1 MTPTGAAIQARDLTK
16 TYKDVRALDGLSFS
30 VEAGT
35 VFGLLG
41 PNGAGK
47 STTVKILTTLTRPD
61 SGQASVA
68 GVDVLASPDRVRR
81 AIGLVAQRS
90 GVDLEGTGRE
100 NLTLQGQVY
109 GLRGA
114 ELRTRVGELLERFG
128 LAEAADRVA
137 RGYSGGMQRRLDIAM
152 GLIHRPRVL
161 FLDEPTTG
169 LDPEVRADMWAEIA
183 HLSGSEGLTIL
194 LTTHYLEEA
203 EQLCDRIAFINDGE
217 IVGEG
222 TSPELAAR
230 YGVANLEDAYLAL
243 VGRKELSRS
252 RIEVAASRR
261 EVNRFMKIKKQTL
274 GAPLLETFLYI
285 TVFGAALGSRIK
297 HLHGIDYVL
306 FVIPG
311 LIMMAFSTNAFANNS
326 SSILQQ
332 KFQGAIQ
339 DQLSSPAS
347 PLELLL
353 AFSLGGFMR
362 GLMVATLT
370 FAVSAVLVGLPVEHV
385 LVLVPS
391 LFLVGF
397 FFAQLGVLIGV
408 RAEQFD
414 DVAFA
419 QTFVLQPL
427 IFLGGVFYSAALLPQ
442 PFETL
447 TRFDPIFYMINLVR
461 YGFVGFSEV
470 SIALSLLALT
480 AATAAL
486 FAVNLR
492 LFSRGYKLRA

>member
-1 MTPTGAAIQARDLTK
+1 
-16 TYKDVRALDGLSFS
+16 V
-30 VEAGT
+30 
-35 VFGLLG
+35 
-41 PNGAGK
+41 
-47 STTVKILTTLTRPD
+47 STAQIRFATL
-61 SGQASVA
+61 
-68 GVDVLASPDRVRR
+68 
-81 AIGLVAQRS
+81 
-90 GVDLEGTGRE
+90 
-100 NLTLQGQVY
+100 
-109 GLRGA
+109 
-114 ELRTRVGELLERFG
+114 
-128 LAEAADRVA
+128 
-137 RGYSGGMQRRLDIAM
+137 
-152 GLIHRPRVL
+152 
-161 FLDEPTTG
+161 
-169 LDPEVRADMWAEIA
+169 W
-183 HLSGSEGLTIL
+183 
-194 LTTHYLEEA
+194 
-203 EQLCDRIAFINDGE
+203 
-217 IVGEG
+217 
-222 TSPELAAR
+222 
-230 YGVANLEDAYLAL
+230 
-243 VGRKELSRS
+243 
-252 RIEVAASRR
+252 RR

-285 TVFGAALGSRIK
+285 SVFGAALGSRIDK
-297 HLHGIDYVL
+297 LHGIDYVV

-311 LIMMAFSTNAFANNS
+311 LIMMAWSINAFTNNS

-362 GLMVATLT
+362 GLIVALLT
-370 FAVSAVLVGLPVEHV
+370 FVASSFLVDLPVDHV

-397 FFAQLGVLIGV
+397 FFSQLGVLIGV

-427 IFLGGVFYSAALLPQ
+427 IFLGGVFYSASLLPE
-442 PFETL
+442 PFQTL
-447 TRFDPIFYMINLVR
+447 THFNPIFYMINLVR

-492 LFSRGYKLRA
+492 LFSDGYKLRA